1 MRPGWIRIW
10 RKIKTNSLWEA
21 DKPFPRMLAWIDL
34 LMRAAYEDE
43 EVWFM
48 GNTVRLTRGELVTSL
63 RILAKEW
70 GWSKNKVDRF
80 LNQLAELKMVEKRDS
95 STLKIFIVNY
105 GKYQPLEEAGGTRKG
120 QRRDMRKNSEEKKKL
135 ITLHRAE
142 RAGEPLKNNEP
153 SANAHG
159 EPSVPEKSDEPSKTR
174 NPDIKRFIDF
184 FCEACK
190 RIRKEKPIITKGKD
204 GWLTKLALKAV
215 SESQLE
221 QLAIWHLEKNRH
233 MQATIGAMLAKKSL
247 EILRDS
253 MNRNDFWKEINSS
266 YDRRWLRVDYAKE
279 LAKKFQPFTHQQINQ
294 IAEEV
299 ARQER
304 SLR

>member
-1 MRPGWIRIW
+1 M
-10 RKIKTNSLWEA
+10 
-21 DKPFPRMLAWIDL
+21 
-34 LMRAAYEDE
+34 
-43 EVWFM
+43 
-48 GNTVRLTRGELVTSL
+48 
-63 RILAKEW
+63 
-70 GWSKNKVDRF
+70 
-80 LNQLAELKMVEKRDS
+80 
-95 STLKIFIVNY
+95 LKIFIVNY

-159 EPSVPEKSDEPSKTR
+159 EPSVLEKSDEPSKIR

-233 MQATIGAMLAKKSL
+233 MQATIGAMLAKQSL

-266 YDRRWLRVDYAKE
+266 YDRHWPRVDYAKE
-279 LAKKFQPFTHQQINQ
+279 LAKKFQPFSYEQVNQ

-304 SLR
+304 ALR